1 MTTAISAFIL
11 AVLIAY
17 PFFDV
22 LGNFLY
28 DQLQA
33 SSKVRPSADIVVI
46 DLDEKIP
53 ANLTATAVS
62 RANYTA
68 LLKKLADAKARPRVI
83 AFDFPF
89 ASQMLTDSELAEQVA
104 RHHVVLPLD
113 LRFQQAAH
121 RKQPLLPVSAIQTTS
136 LRYGHIES
144 HADSDG
150 VIRGAQL
157 YSSGLPHLALLVSEQ
172 SISPSAQNYRRFAMV
187 NSKTGFRTITLI

>member
-1 MTTAISAFIL
+1 MRHLSSKYEQQFALQWLVTTAISAFIL

-68 LLKKLADAKARPRVI
+68 LLKNWPMQKLG
-83 AFDFPF
+83 
-89 ASQMLTDSELAEQVA
+89 LA
-104 RHHVVLPLD
+104 
-113 LRFQQAAH
+113 
-121 RKQPLLPVSAIQTTS
+121 
-136 LRYGHIES
+136 
-144 HADSDG
+144 
-150 VIRGAQL
+150 
-157 YSSGLPHLALLVSEQ
+157 
-172 SISPSAQNYRRFAMV
+172 
-187 NSKTGFRTITLI
+187 